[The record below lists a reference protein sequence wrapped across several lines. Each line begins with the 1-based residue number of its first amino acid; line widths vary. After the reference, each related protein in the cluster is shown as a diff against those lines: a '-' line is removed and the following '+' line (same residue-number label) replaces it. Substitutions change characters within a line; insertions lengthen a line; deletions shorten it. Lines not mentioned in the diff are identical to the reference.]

1 MPSRSFKASKNS
13 TVEVTNRYGDINI
26 ETWDK
31 DSVSVEIRVMVTE
44 KTMGKLHDKLRSIN
58 FNMTQ
63 SGQFIIIGTIVGGN
77 NNMLISE
84 FNRLKENIG
93 VGDARVEINMKIRMP
108 DNLTLRI
115 NNKFGNIYLNDY
127 SGEVNLDL
135 SNGRLIAQ
143 SLKGFSNL
151 KVGFGDAVIHSLDV
165 ANIELSFGKLNLT
178 NGKQIRMTTKTSDV
192 SINEAVQ
199 LNLNSSRDTYRIRMV
214 DDLDADA
221 NWTDFNIAELRKK
234 GSFRM
239 SYGYFLLEKMMPS
252 FERLYIDSRSTK
264 ITMFLDAQNDLAFD
278 IVSNKEVRLPMDAVT
293 DSKQ

>member
-1 MPSRSFKASKNS
+1 MTFCLVGTNVSLAQYSNSKFVSRSFKASKNS
-13 TVEVTNRYGDINI
+13 TVEITNRYGDINI

-63 SGQFIIIGTIVGGN
+63 SGQYIIVGTIIGGN

-199 LNLNSSRDTYRIRMV
+199 LNLNSSRDTYRPHGRRSGFRCQ
-214 DDLDADA
+214 LDR
-221 NWTDFNIAELRKK
+221 F
-234 GSFRM
+234 
-239 SYGYFLLEKMMPS
+239 
-252 FERLYIDSRSTK
+252 
-264 ITMFLDAQNDLAFD
+264 QHC
-278 IVSNKEVRLPMDAVT
+278 
-293 DSKQ
+293 